1 MFDPTAFDNMKVVIE
16 GALYDRDNKGEISIV
31 DRNDWV
37 NLAKMS
43 RQFEVMFQLP
53 AGRVRAELEMK
64 SNMVNLA
71 AELLSSIQDE
81 EQAGCYLNLRFV
93 IEKKAELNFQGL
105 KKILLDV
112 WGEERDI
119 SVKTYHNPLEKNNH
133 HLTILTVRFGRLVT
147 EDQIEDLFEM
157 TDFMI
162 TTLEQ
167 LNIFI
172 SR

>member
-1 MFDPTAFDNMKVVIE
+1 MKVVFE
-16 GALYDRDNKGEISIV
+16 GALYDRDNKGEIIIM

-53 AGRVRAELEMK
+53 ESRVRAKIEMK
-64 SNMVNLA
+64 SNLVNLA
-71 AELLSSIQDE
+71 AELLSSIQN
-81 EQAGCYLNLRFV
+81 EQQTGCYLKLKFV
-93 IEKKAELNFQGL
+93 IEKTEVLNFQEL
-105 KKILLDV
+105 KKILLGV
-112 WGEERDI
+112 WGDGREI
-119 SVKTYHNPLEKNNH
+119 SVNTYNHPLEKEKDQ
-133 HLTILTVRFGRLVT
+133 LTILTVSFGRLIT

-167 LNIFI
+167 LNSFI
-172 SR
+172 SK

>member
-1 MFDPTAFDNMKVVIE
+1 MFDPTAFDNMKVVFE
-16 GALYDRDNKGEISIV
+16 GALYDRDNKGEIIIM

-53 AGRVRAELEMK
+53 ESRVRAKIEMK

-71 AELLSSIQDE
+71 AELLSSIQNE
-81 EQAGCYLNLRFV
+81 QQAGCYLKLKFV
-93 IEKKAELNFQGL
+93 IEKTEVLNFQEL

-112 WGEERDI
+112 WGDGREI
-119 SVKTYHNPLEKNNH
+119 SVNTYNHPLEKEKDQ
-133 HLTILTVRFGRLVT
+133 LTILTVSFGRLIT
-147 EDQIEDLFEM
+147 EEQIEDLFEM

-167 LNIFI
+167 LSSFL
-172 SR
+172 SK